1 MFALTKPT
9 DVKVKNVITLSQ
21 KNRKPDE
28 KPGVKLKLD
37 MQLPTDALEHF
48 GAHLTEFVYE
58 PPTETKENQ
67 ATIEGVEPA
76 PKKSSRLTQ
85 LGAKIAKL
93 PLTFEMTGYTVEIII
108 GTGRKESN
116 ILIKDCTLSDWVLQF
131 KEGGTVMAGCSL
143 ESADVSKG
151 TLGELGSMKSRTMS
165 MTMMP
170 PEVHQGDLVD
180 GGGAMVGPDGEK
192 VEPAAP
198 RKPGAAEK
206 HAAARAG
213 KDIGPA
219 PAHKEAPASTVSTEG
234 AWPFPK
240 KDKGANPAT
249 PEAAL
254 AASGRPAQSRTAR
267 GRDKTKQA
275 LAEGMAAAG
284 EAQPS

>member
-1 MFALTKPT
+1 MFSLPKPT

-93 PLTFEMTGYTVEIII
+93 PLTFEMTGYTTEIII

-165 MTMMP
+165 MTMTP
-170 PEVHQGDLVD
+170 PEVHQGDLVGDSD
-180 GGGAMVGPDGEK
+180 GAGEDGEK
-192 VEPAAP
+192 VKAAEP

-219 PAHKEAPASTVSTEG
+219 PAHKAAAPNVSGEG

-240 KDKGANPAT
+240 GDKPA
-249 PEAAL
+249 EAPPQ
-254 AASGRPAQSRTAR
+254 SVTTESTTRNPAQSRTAR
-267 GRDKTKQA
+267 GRDKTKAA
-275 LAEGMAAAG
+275 LAAGAAAHASG
-284 EAQPS
+284 EAA

>member
-1 MFALTKPT
+1 MFSLPKPT

-93 PLTFEMTGYTVEIII
+93 PLTFEMTGYTTEIII

-151 TLGELGSMKSRTMS
+151 TLGELGSMKSRMMS

-170 PEVHQGDLVD
+170 PEVHQGDLV
-180 GGGAMVGPDGEK
+180 GGADAGADGEK
-192 VEPAAP
+192 VEAAKP
-198 RKPGAAEK
+198 RKPGPAEK

-219 PAHKEAPASTVSTEG
+219 PAHKAATPTVSKDG
-234 AWPFPK
+234 AWPFPPGG
-240 KDKGANPAT
+240 KGADAAPPQSATTERPAT
-249 PEAAL
+249 
-254 AASGRPAQSRTAR
+254 GTRTAR
-267 GRDKTKQA
+267 GRDKTKEA
-275 LAEGMAAAG
+275 LAAGAAAHAAAG
-284 EAQPS
+284 ESA

>member
-1 MFALTKPT
+1 MFSLLKPT

-28 KPGVKLKLD
+28 KPGVKLKLS

-48 GAHLTEFVYE
+48 GAHLTEFLYE
-58 PPTETKENQ
+58 PPVEVKDSQ
-67 ATIEGVEPA
+67 ATIEGVEAP
-76 PKKSSRLTQ
+76 PKKSARLTE

-93 PLTFEMTGYTVEIII
+93 PLTYEMTGYTVEIII
-108 GTGRKESN
+108 GTGRRESN
-116 ILIKDCTLSDWVLQF
+116 VLIKDCILSDWVMQF
-131 KEGGTVMAGCSL
+131 KEGGTVVADCAM
-143 ESADVSKG
+143 ESPDVSK
-151 TLGELGSMKSRTMS
+151 TMLGELGSMKSRTMS
-165 MTMMP
+165 MTMTP
-170 PEVHQGDLVD
+170 PEVHQTDIEDVQ
-180 GGGAMVGPDGEK
+180 VGPDGEK
-192 VEPAAP
+192 LTPAAP

-219 PAHKEAPASTVSTEG
+219 PAHKTASTVSGEG

-240 KDKGANPAT
+240 KDKAAEPAT

-267 GRDKTKQA
+267 GRDKTKAA
-275 LAEGMAAAG
+275 LEAGAAAHAAG
-284 EAQPS
+284 ETA

>member
-1 MFALTKPT
+1 MFSLPKPT

-21 KNRKPDE
+21 RNRKPDE

-93 PLTFEMTGYTVEIII
+93 PLTFEMTGYTTEIII

-165 MTMMP
+165 MTMTP
-170 PEVHQGDLVD
+170 PEVHQGDLVGDSD
-180 GGGAMVGPDGEK
+180 GAADG
-192 VEPAAP
+192 VTPAEP

-219 PAHKEAPASTVSTEG
+219 PAHKAATPTVSKDG

-240 KDKGANPAT
+240 KDKGENPAT

-267 GRDKTKQA
+267 GRDKTKAA
-275 LAEGMAAAG
+275 LEAGAAAHANAG
-284 EAQPS
+284 ETA

>member
-1 MFALTKPT
+1 MFSLPKPT

-48 GAHLTEFVYE
+48 GAHLTEFMYE
-58 PPTETKENQ
+58 PPTEVKDNQ
-67 ATIEGVEPA
+67 GTIEGVEPA
-76 PKKSSRLTQ
+76 PKKSARLTQ

-93 PLTFEMTGYTVEIII
+93 PLTFEMTGYTTEIII
-108 GTGRKESN
+108 GTGRRESN
-116 ILIKDCTLSDWVLQF
+116 ILIKDCILSDWVLQF
-131 KEGGTVMAGCSL
+131 KEGGTVVAGCSL
-143 ESADVSKG
+143 ESPDVSKAM
-151 TLGELGSMKSRTMS
+151 LGELGSMKSRTMP
-165 MTMMP
+165 MTMTP
-170 PEVHQGDLVD
+170 PTVAQSEIGDGASDV
-180 GGGAMVGPDGEK
+180 GGDVK
-192 VEPAAP
+192 PAEP

-219 PAHKEAPASTVSTEG
+219 PAHKAAAPTVSKDG
-234 AWPFPK
+234 AWPVPK
-240 KDKGANPAT
+240 KDKGENPAT

-275 LAEGMAAAG
+275 LEAGLQAAETGG
-284 EAQPS
+284 LVQ

>member
-58 PPTETKENQ
+58 PPAETTQ
-67 ATIEGVEPA
+67 AQGTIEGVEPA
-76 PKKSSRLTQ
+76 PAKSARLTQ

-116 ILIKDCTLSDWVLQF
+116 ILIKDCILSDWVLQF
-131 KEGGTVMAGCSL
+131 KEGGTVVAGCSL
-143 ESADVSKG
+143 ESPDVSKG
-151 TLGELGSMKSRTMS
+151 TLGELGSMKSRTMP
-165 MTMMP
+165 MTMTP
-170 PEVHQGDLVD
+170 PEVHQRDIEEDANDGD
-180 GGGAMVGPDGEK
+180 GGAAAK
-192 VEPAAP
+192 PAPA
-198 RKPGAAEK
+198 RKPGAAER
-206 HAAARAG
+206 AAVAKAG
-213 KDIGPA
+213 GDAGPKTPHKAAPA
-219 PAHKEAPASTVSTEG
+219 PAVSGDG

-240 KDKGANPAT
+240 KDKGEAAPAT

-267 GRDKTKQA
+267 GRDKTKAA
-275 LAEGMAAAG
+275 LEAGAAAHAAG
-284 EAQPS
+284 EAA

>member
-58 PPTETKENQ
+58 PPAETTAAQ
-67 ATIEGVEPA
+67 GTIEGVEPA
-76 PKKSSRLTQ
+76 PAKSARLTQ

-116 ILIKDCTLSDWVLQF
+116 ILIKDCILSDWVLQF
-131 KEGGTVMAGCSL
+131 KEGGTVVAGCSL
-143 ESADVSKG
+143 ESPDVSKG
-151 TLGELGSMKSRTMS
+151 TLGELGSMKSRTMP
-165 MTMMP
+165 MTMTP
-170 PEVHQGDLVD
+170 PEVHQRDIED
-180 GGGAMVGPDGEK
+180 EANDGEPAA
-192 VEPAAP
+192 PAAP
-198 RKPGAAEK
+198 RKPGAAER
-206 HAAARAG
+206 AAVAKAGGDPGPKEPHKAPPARVTDNA
-213 KDIGPA
+213 
-219 PAHKEAPASTVSTEG
+219 

-240 KDKGANPAT
+240 NGKAEPPAT

-267 GRDKTKQA
+267 GRDRTKAA
-275 LAEGMAAAG
+275 LEAGAKAHAEAGAG
-284 EAQPS
+284 ETA